1 MSGLWDTFMKRLDEA
16 GKLEEFCNL
25 DADDVDGW
33 LEANGLG
40 LSVDQLVAALPKRQL
55 NDNELDDVAGGRVV
69 IHSVQEWRN
78 KIF

>member
-16 GKLEEFCNL
+16 GKLDEFCKL

-40 LSVDQLVAALPKRQL
+40 LTVDQLVKALPKHQL
-55 NDNELDDVAGGRVV
+55 SDDELDDVAGGKFV
-69 IHSVQEWRN
+69 IYSVMDELR
-78 KIF
+78 KRI

>member
-40 LSVDQLVAALPKRQL
+40 LTVDQLVAALPKRQM
-55 NDNELDDVAGGRVV
+55 NDDELDHVAGGTVV

-78 KIF
+78 RI